1 MKPSCTNRNVI
12 DKGGA
17 TVILDVEDYIK
28 KANKKDKKYYNKI
41 SHDATQEHMKIVN
54 DAIETFHC
62 QQILPKNIAD
72 KLKTTNVKTPLFY
85 ITPLA
90 RS

>member
-1 MKPSCTNRNVI
+1 
-12 DKGGA
+12 
-17 TVILDVEDYIK
+17 
-28 KANKKDKKYYNKI
+28 
-41 SHDATQEHMKIVN
+41 MKIVN

-72 KLKTTNVKTPLFY
+72 KLKTTNVKTPFFY
-85 ITPLA
+85 TTPLA